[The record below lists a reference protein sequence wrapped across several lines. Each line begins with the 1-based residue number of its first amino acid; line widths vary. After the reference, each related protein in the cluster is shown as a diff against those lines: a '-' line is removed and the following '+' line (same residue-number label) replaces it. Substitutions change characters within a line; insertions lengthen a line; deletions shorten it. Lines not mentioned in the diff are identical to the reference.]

1 MGHCNSGYLIVSIN
15 RSGIDPISEINC
27 IKKCY
32 IDLVPMAKISP
43 NKKYVIFYTMN
54 SKIAIAISVFAA
66 VLMLLPGVSL
76 ASPMNSNVHQYQV
89 GNEKVVFDGKQIFVG
104 FGNRTEKVQWRILS
118 IDSNVIHIL
127 HFQKGSVNRIK
138 NGAQNSAVFIEE
150 NSLVKVAEIFTFHR
164 HSLDASIAIKN
175 LAHNNMS
182 FEAIFSL
189 ASHQN
194 KFISFKGFGI
204 SKSVELSNYQM
215 SNIPGSAWAATM
227 GNLQVN
233 WAGET
238 SLLQMGTVAR
248 NNSMDSLSLPFGPIQ
263 LIRNETYTIDPVI
276 EPLMP
281 TPCPSCGGGGGGST
295 GPTSPSVSSE
305 SISQQYVGPGQS
317 TSIGAYVN
325 TGGSATVNFEFY
337 QFGTWNSAYSE
348 YETTSTTYSHTF
360 SYTQLSE
367 NQVTA
372 MRIMATNSAGTSY
385 GPSKTVDVYYYA
397 PASRNFVAYNASGG
411 EVASATL
418 GITVPGWSGTFS
430 TLGPAPSGS
439 PNSFNMNFGTATE
452 WNKNDIAGVWNITQN
467 IYGYSPNYQ
476 GTGQVFGLG
485 TVRYAQQTTS
495 NDSFLVNLA
504 DYIVG
509 IANSFAFGI
518 IPSPSYFAN
527 SGGTTTPIDVASYS
541 PPEDSSSPVYIS
553 TGCGC
558 GAGYFYYPSIQYGSI
573 LSSHSSKIWGVKS
586 VSDYFTN
593 GYIPDYLGVVV
604 YNVNLNFVVSNDYY
618 TLDTYGLPCSLMI
631 GVNVQTVGG

>member
-1 MGHCNSGYLIVSIN
+1 
-15 RSGIDPISEINC
+15 
-27 IKKCY
+27 
-32 IDLVPMAKISP
+32 MAKISLM
-43 NKKYVIFYTMN
+43 KICVIFHSMN
-54 SKIAIAISVFAA
+54 SKIAIAVSIFAA
-66 VLMLLPGVSL
+66 VLMLIPGISI
-76 ASPMNSNVHQYQV
+76 ASPVNTNVHQYQE
-89 GNEKVVFDGKQIFVG
+89 GNEKVIFDGKQIFIG
-104 FGNRTEKVQWRILS
+104 FGNRTEKVQWRIIS
-118 IDSNVIHIL
+118 IGSNGIHIL

-138 NGAQNSAVFIEE
+138 NGEQNSAVFNEE
-150 NSLVKVAEIFTFHR
+150 NSLVKVAEIFSFHR

-175 LAHNNMS
+175 LAHTNVS
-182 FEAIFSL
+182 YEAIFSL

-248 NNSMDSLSLPFGPIQ
+248 NNSLDSLSLPFGPIQ

-276 EPLMP
+276 EPMMP
-281 TPCPSCGGGGGGST
+281 APCPSCGGGGGGGST

-317 TSIGAYVN
+317 TIIGAYVN
-325 TGGSATVNFEFY
+325 TGGGATVNFEFY
-337 QFGTWNSAYSE
+337 QFGTWDSAYSE

-372 MRIMATNSAGTSY
+372 MRVMATNSASTSY

-397 PASRNFVAYNASGG
+397 PASQSFSAYNSSGG
-411 EVASATL
+411 QVATVTL
-418 GITVPGWSGTFS
+418 GITAPGWSGSFN
-430 TLGPAPSGS
+430 TLGPASSGI
-439 PNSFNMNFGTATE
+439 PNYFNMNFGTATE
-452 WNKNDIAGVWNITQN
+452 WNRNDIAGVWNITQN
-467 IYGYSPNYQ
+467 IQGYSPNFQ
-476 GTGQVFGLG
+476 GTGPAFGLG
-485 TVRYAQQTTS
+485 EVYYAKQTGA
-495 NDSFLVNLA
+495 NESFLVNLA
-504 DYIVG
+504 DYLVG

-518 IPSPSYFAN
+518 IPSPSYFVD
-527 SGGTTTPIDVASYS
+527 SGGTGPNNSLNLPSYS
-541 PPEDSSSPVYIS
+541 PPEDSSAPAYFS

-558 GAGYFYYPSIQYGSI
+558 GAGYYYYPPIQYGS
-573 LSSHSSKIWGVKS
+573 LLASKNSKIWGIKTGT
-586 VSDYFTN
+586 DFFNN
-593 GYIPDYLGVVV
+593 GNIPNYLGIIK
-604 YNVNLNFVVSNDYY
+604 YNVNVNFVITNDDY
-618 TLDTYGLPCSLMI
+618 TLQTYGISATMTI